1 MKNKE
6 EIFGGINSRNIR
18 YAEMFNKKIEKN
30 TKNNARAIAE
40 KGYSSELNLRGRKS
54 LFEEYFEGTSL
65 EEQNL
70 PVVGPFENIIET
82 ESFQN
87 GRERGA
93 FLIKN
98 GFSQEQYENF
108 LIEFEAKYPSIKRHR

>member
-1 MKNKE
+1 MKNND
-6 EIFGGINSRNIR
+6 FRAGMNGRNLTYEKQFKR
-18 YAEMFNKKIEKN
+18 HIEN
-30 TKNNARAIAE
+30 ETTKNARTLAE

-54 LFEEYFEGTSL
+54 MFEEYFEGTSL
-65 EEQNL
+65 EDQNL
-70 PVVGPFENIIET
+70 PQVGPFEDITET
-82 ESFQN
+82 ESFQS

-98 GFSQEQYENF
+98 GFTSEQYETF